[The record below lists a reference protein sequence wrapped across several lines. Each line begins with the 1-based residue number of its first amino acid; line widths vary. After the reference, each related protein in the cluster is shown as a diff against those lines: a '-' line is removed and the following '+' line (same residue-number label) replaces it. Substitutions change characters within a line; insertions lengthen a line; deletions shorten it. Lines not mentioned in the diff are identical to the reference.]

1 MMMNTSTGTPMCASM
16 FVSYM
21 RYLVG
26 RFFKILPIKESGEDT
41 LTVYIDSLQSELMG
55 CQRFLVTIQD
65 DPEFITLL
73 SILQYMKD
81 NPDCSVKCV
90 RREVFR
96 AINICNR
103 LKAVY
108 SDDASQNAD
117 TEVCDV

>member
-1 MMMNTSTGTPMCASM
+1 MHASM

-41 LTVYIDSLQSELMG
+41 LAVYIDSLQSELMG

-103 LKAVY
+103 LKAAY
-108 SDDASQNAD
+108 SDGTATDADA
-117 TEVCDV
+117 EVCDA